1 MADSLLLPVVR
12 GVIGKATDVLVQK
25 VTRMYGVDG
34 DRPKLERQ
42 LLANAEL
49 KSEPNPAIT
58 RWMKDLNAAAG
69 KADDM
74 LNEFQYEAL
83 RHAAMSL
90 ESLGHKVRSYMTP
103 LEFRFTMS
111 RKLAKVLKNINE
123 LVEEMNMF
131 GLLLQDEPVHQ
142 LPYWQTYSALP
153 SNELDD
159 IFGRDDD
166 KEAVLIKLLLDRSA
180 RSAQVGEP
188 PIVGMGGLSKT
199 TLAKMV
205 YNDYRVQNHFE
216 LKMWHYV
223 SDNFEVVSLLKSI
236 IELATNKACQLLDNV
251 ELLQKELHKVVA
263 GEGFCSCST
272 MYGMKKR
279 RSERKT

>member
-49 KSEPNPAIT
+49 KSETNPAIK
-58 RWMKDLNAAAG
+58 RWMKDLNAAAD

-83 RHAAMSL
+83 RHEAMSL

-131 GLLLQDEPVHQ
+131 GLLLRDEPVQQ
-142 LPYWQTYSALP
+142 LSYRQTYSMLP

-166 KEAVLIKLLLDRSA
+166 KEVVVIKLLLNQRD
-180 RSAQVGEP
+180 Q
-188 PIVGMGGLSKT
+188 
-199 TLAKMV
+199 
-205 YNDYRVQNHFE
+205 
-216 LKMWHYV
+216 
-223 SDNFEVVSLLKSI
+223 
-236 IELATNKACQLLDNV
+236 
-251 ELLQKELHKVVA
+251 HKWENLPSWGWGV
-263 GEGFCSCST
+263 
-272 MYGMKKR
+272 
-279 RSERKT
+279 